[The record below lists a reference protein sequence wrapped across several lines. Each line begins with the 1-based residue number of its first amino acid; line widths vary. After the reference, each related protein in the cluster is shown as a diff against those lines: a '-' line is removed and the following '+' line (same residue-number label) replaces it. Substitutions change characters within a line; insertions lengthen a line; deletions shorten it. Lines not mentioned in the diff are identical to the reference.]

1 MRLRTTTRMVTYHPL
16 LVTTTLL
23 EQQHQRLPFLI
34 PELQGLIR
42 STGATTGKGVLM
54 VIIIV
59 TVTNALVAQT
69 LHQDSPT

>member
-1 MRLRTTTRMVTYHPL
+1 MVTSHPI

-23 EQQHQRLPFLI
+23 ERQQQQRLLILI

-42 STGATTGKGVLM
+42 STGATMGKGVLM

-59 TVTNALVAQT
+59 TITNALVAQT